1 MWRLPP
7 FLTHS
12 VLGTGKALVM
22 FIVPATLETLI
33 SESAVDVL
41 LHRFEDRTDRSF
53 SKGLTRQQMI
63 DRLVRDQEADDTNIC
78 HLIDRELDGV
88 VSLEEAGLEE
98 SRVNNAD
105 CDSSLESFR
114 AYWKEVI
121 ADTIDGQLG

>member
-12 VLGTGKALVM
+12 VLGTGKALAM

-41 LHRFEDRTDRSF
+41 LARFEDRTDHSF

-63 DRLVRDQEADDTNIC
+63 DRLVRDQEADDTDLC

-98 SRVNNAD
+98 SRANNAD